1 MSDVMK
7 HGGIKLYYLN
17 PFLFKGEISCN
28 NDSDISCNEICSIN
42 SWFYVSYHKDKRI
55 ECYDINRILVDS
67 KDLEEGYEEE
77 EENYSFGYFK
87 NAFIFGLG
95 EATKLK
101 IM

>member
-1 MSDVMK
+1 
-7 HGGIKLYYLN
+7 
-17 PFLFKGEISCN
+17 
-28 NDSDISCNEICSIN
+28 
-42 SWFYVSYHKDKRI
+42 
-55 ECYDINRILVDS
+55 LVDS
-67 KDLEEGYEEE
+67 KDLEEGYEE